1 MKIKKVI
8 RSTINQKYFFAEG
21 SLDINANY
29 FIQEIEKGINEN
41 NNANYKTHV
50 RGKMTSQHYFVRD
63 NEFIKLILPML
74 DYIDQTN
81 FDFSDPTIS
90 WSHPS
95 YYLREAWGYKEGF
108 GDYTREHSHGV
119 CWLSGVI
126 YLNKHHQ
133 KLIFPQIN
141 KEVTPE
147 KGTFV
152 LFSPFLLHKTKRNIT
167 KKSKYGISFNW
178 YTDSGIFDSL

>member
-8 RSTINQKYFFAEG
+8 KSKIDKKYFFAEG

-29 FIQEIEKGINEN
+29 FIKEIEKGINEN

-50 RGKMTSQHYFVRD
+50 RGKMTFQHYFVRD
-63 NEFIKLILPML
+63 NEFIKLVLPIL
-74 DYIDQTN
+74 DFIDESFPN
-81 FDFSDPTIS
+81 AP
-90 WSHPS
+90 P

-108 GDYTREHSHGV
+108 GDYTREHHHGV
-119 CWLSGVI
+119 SWLSGVI

-133 KLIFPQIN
+133 KLMFPQIN
-141 KEVTPE
+141 KEIVPE
-147 KGTFV
+147 KGSFA